1 MGGASVRRTFG
12 QPMTHMRPA
21 PSSAADELFARLDDF
36 IRRHHRNTAVRG
48 VLMTT
53 AAVFA
58 AFLAVAFAEQVGRF
72 GTGGRAVLFYG
83 FMALAAVVGIK
94 GIVLPLLQLFRIRG
108 GLDHATASRIIGDHF
123 PDVADKLLNTLQ
135 LTAQYAESPPG
146 TQELILASI
155 RQRTDQLKSVPFVG
169 AIDFS
174 GTRRMLRFAIPPV
187 LTLVFLWVWK
197 PEFLR
202 EPTERIVAY
211 GQEFERPAPFRFVL
225 KSEELSAVV
234 ATSFEVLVAVEGTT
248 RPASVWIEYGGGRH
262 RMETAGRDTWRH
274 VIPVVREDVVFRFS
288 GGGVTS
294 VEHTL
299 RALPVPTLA
308 GFTVEAIAPAY
319 TGIGT
324 RVLENTGDLV
334 VPEGT
339 VLKWSFATRD
349 TDRLDLVF
357 GEEVVQPD
365 RGPAGRFSHSI
376 KASRTM
382 PYWIVPVNDVLAP
395 RDSIRYDIR
404 IIPDAAPAISVEEF
418 PDSVYR
424 TLRDFR
430 GWVQDDYGFSRLE
443 LVVRWVEGAKPAGT
457 YDRISMP
464 RPVGNRDV
472 FVYRWDAAAL
482 GVGPG
487 DVVEYWYEVW
497 DNDGIRGPK
506 STRSQTRILDAP
518 DADALR
524 EERNA
529 AGEALAEQL
538 DEALQDARELNN
550 ELEDIERALR
560 EGKELSWQDKRALED
575 FLKRQEQLQQQLLEL
590 QQANEMRTDRAAEFS
605 ETESRI
611 LEKQEM
617 LQQMLENILSDEM
630 KDLMQELRDLLEQ
643 QGEEV
648 LDTMQERL
656 EELEINSESLEKELD
671 RALEQFKQMEWEMRM
686 EEVADA
692 LETLAQDQLEL
703 AQETKEQQAPTE
715 ELKERQEE
723 LNERFDALQ
732 KELDALEKQNEELEN
747 PNGMPDT
754 SEEEES
760 IQNELNKSS
769 EQLENGKPSK
779 ASDSQKKAGQQMQEM
794 SQQMSAML
802 AAMEGEQQTED
813 LEALRALLENVLT
826 LSFEQETVMEAL
838 RTTGPDDPRYAQHGK
853 TQRRL
858 RDDSRMVEDS
868 LLALAKRVPQLS
880 AAVHREIGLV
890 NHHMDKAL
898 GQFGE
903 RQTATIAMDQQ
914 YVMTSFNNL
923 ALMLDEALRAMQ
935 QAMANAQPG
944 SGNCEKPGGNGS
956 KVSAGDLKRM
966 QQALGEQL
974 QKMKDSM
981 GKQGANG
988 RGLSEQWAKLAA
1000 QQAALRKLAE
1010 KKAGELNEDG
1020 SGQGNGMREIARA
1033 MEELE
1038 RDLVRKTL
1046 DTESLKRQRDIETRL
1061 LEAENA
1067 ERKRGEDTQRT
1078 SRTGRDAERIPP
1090 PNMLDFLK
1098 RKEREAELL
1107 RTVPLELDPFYR
1119 QRVNEY
1125 FNTLDGPN

>member
-1 MGGASVRRTFG
+1 
-12 QPMTHMRPA
+12 MTQMRPA
-21 PSSAADELFARLDDF
+21 PSSEADELIARLDDF

-48 VLMTT
+48 LLMTIG
-53 AAVFA
+53 AVIA
-58 AFLAVAFAEQVGRF
+58 GYLAVALAEQVGRF
-72 GTGGRAVLFYG
+72 GTGGRTALFYG
-83 FMALAAVVGIK
+83 FMALAAAAAVRGV
-94 GIVLPLLQLFRIRG
+94 VLPLLRLLHIRG
-108 GLDHATASRIIGDHF
+108 GLDHAAASRIIGDHF
-123 PDVADKLLNTLQ
+123 PEVADKLLNTLQ
-135 LTAQYAESPPG
+135 LTAQYAEAPEG
-146 TQELILASI
+146 TRELILASI
-155 RQRTDQLKSVPFVG
+155 RQRTEALKAVPFIG

-174 GTRRMLRFAIPPV
+174 ATRRMLRVALPPA
-187 LTLVFLWVWK
+187 LTLVFLMLWK

-202 EPTERIVAY
+202 EPTERIVAH
-211 GQEFERPAPFRFVL
+211 GTEFERPAPFRFVL
-225 KSEELSAVV
+225 KSTELTAVV
-234 ATSFEVLVAVEGTT
+234 ATSFEVVVAVEGAT
-248 RPASVWIEYGGGRH
+248 RPAAVWIEYGGGRH

-274 VIPVVREDVVFRFS
+274 VIPMVREDVAFRFS

-299 RALPVPTLA
+299 KALPVPALA
-308 GFTVEAIAPAY
+308 GFTVEAVAPAY
-319 TGIGT
+319 TGVGT
-324 RVLENTGDLV
+324 RTLENTGDLV

-339 VLKWSFATRD
+339 VLTWSFATRD

-357 GEEVVQPD
+357 GSTTVQPE
-365 RGPAGRFSHSI
+365 RGPAGRFSHTL
-376 KASRTM
+376 KALASL
-382 PYWIVPVNDVLAP
+382 PYWIVPQNDALATH
-395 RDSIRYDIR
+395 DSIRYDIR
-404 IIPDAAPAISVEEF
+404 VIPDGAPSIAVEEL

-430 GWVQDDYGFSRLE
+430 GWVQDDYGFTRLE
-443 LVVRWVEGAKPAGT
+443 LVVRWVEGAKPPGT
-457 YDRISMP
+457 IDRIPLP
-464 RPVGNRDV
+464 RPAGNRDV
-472 FVYRWDAAAL
+472 FVYRWDASSL

-487 DVVEYWYEVW
+487 DVLEYWFEVW

-506 STRSQTRILDAP
+506 STRSTTRVLDTP
-518 DADALR
+518 DADELR

-538 DEALQDARELNN
+538 DEALQDARALNK

-560 EGKELSWQDKRALED
+560 EGKELSWQDKRALEE
-575 FLKRQEQLQQQLLEL
+575 FLQRQEELQQQLQEL
-590 QQANEMRTDRAAEFS
+590 QQANEERTDRASEFS
-605 ETESRI
+605 ETENRI
-611 LEKQEM
+611 LEKQEL

-630 KDLMQELRDLLEQ
+630 KELMQEMRDLLEQ
-643 QGEEV
+643 QGEEA
-648 LDTMQERL
+648 LDSMQERL
-656 EELEINSESLEKELD
+656 DEMEINQESLEKELD

-686 EEVADA
+686 EEVAGA
-692 LETLAQDQLEL
+692 LEELAQDQLDL
-703 AQETKEQQAPTE
+703 AEETKEQQTPAS
-715 ELKERQEE
+715 ELKEKQDA
-723 LNERFDALQ
+723 LNERFDKLQ
-732 KELDALEKQNEELEN
+732 DELDALEKQNAELEN

-769 EQLENGKPSK
+769 QQLESGKPSK
-779 ASDSQKKAGQQMQEM
+779 ASESQKKAGQQMQEM
-794 SQQMSAML
+794 SQQMSALL

-826 LSFEQETVMEAL
+826 LSFEQESVMEAV
-838 RTTGPDDPRYAQHGK
+838 RTTGPDDPRYTQHGK

-903 RQTATIAMDQQ
+903 RQTATITMDQQ

-923 ALMLDEALRAMQ
+923 ALMLDEALRQMQ

-974 QKMKDSM
+974 SKMKESM
-981 GKQGANG
+981 GREGSNG
-988 RGLSEQWAKLAA
+988 RGLSEQWARMAA

-1020 SGQGNGMREIARA
+1020 SGQGNGMKEIARA

-1046 DTESLKRQRDIETRL
+1046 NPETLKRQRDIETRL

-1067 ERKRGEDTQRT
+1067 ERKRGEDTERT
-1078 SRTGRDAERIPP
+1078 SRTGRDAERTPP
-1090 PNMLDFLK
+1090 PSLLDFLN

-1125 FNTLDGPN
+1125 FNTLDGPKQAPFLQQ